1 MLSRRQFCISLS
13 GAPLYFSGV
22 VQAAGLLDD
31 SSPSSDLES
40 TFLSP
45 PNSARPYV
53 LWMWM
58 GCNISKEGITRDLEA
73 MQTAGIGGA
82 TIFSLADTLTPW
94 SGVILNSATPDIVA
108 FTEPWWA
115 MVHHACV
122 EARRLGLELILHNCA
137 GYESSGGTWV
147 TPELSMQQLVWSEQ
161 RVQGG
166 SQFSASLKRPLVDMT
181 PGNPFPKVYIPSL
194 GKIEVPQI
202 EAKRMYFR
210 DIAVLAV
217 PAEGLVET
225 RHVIDLSGQMT
236 ANGEITWN
244 VPDGDWILY
253 RFGHTTTGAMIQP
266 AQWAAMGLECD
277 KMNSDAVKFH
287 VQHVISEMNKHL
299 GDYVGNPL
307 TTFYCD
313 SYEAGTPTWTP
324 KMRQEF
330 QSRRGYDLISW
341 MPVLAGRTVVS
352 DEQSTRFKQDMKR
365 TIHDLYRDCYWA
377 VPRSLANAAGLKFAA
392 EPYEGPWEIDEV
404 VKFLDLPTVEFWTTN
419 NKFSPS
425 DLEPVVKAAHA
436 GGNRLIGAESF
447 TSAPEFAQWREH
459 PAWLKP
465 IGDAAFCAG
474 VNRINVH
481 HFVQQPWDEKYQPGN
496 AMGRWGIHLGRY
508 QTWWKPG
515 KAWVTYLWRCQS
527 LLQRGSYIAPSVQSV
542 VSFTSETPGLDM
554 QSIHRREDDAD
565 IYFVANVSS
574 SEGVV
579 LCSFPSNRKQPELW
593 DPVAGTMRDLPDF
606 EQTTEATRLPLHFS
620 ASQSYFILFR
630 KQVARDAAKRQNF
643 PRLTTIAEVEGD
655 WSLHFDP
662 AWGGPAAVSFET
674 LEDWTARKEEG
685 IKYYSGT
692 AIYKKFIDV
701 PDTLGGRRVYL
712 DMGTVKHI
720 ADVML
725 NGDNLGV
732 VWTAPWRIEITKA
745 VRPGKNQLEIA
756 VSNVWAN
763 RLIGDERLPPDMVWE
778 QGDPEL
784 KGGSFL
790 REFPEWFRRNEKRP
804 SAGRY
809 TFTTWNYFSTDSP
822 LEPSGLI
829 GPVRL
834 LSE

>member
-1 MLSRRQFCISLS
+1 MLSRRQFCVSLS

-22 VQAAGLLDD
+22 VQAAGVVDD
-31 SSPSSDLES
+31 SSTPSDLVAG
-40 TFLSP
+40 FLSP

-58 GCNISKEGITRDLEA
+58 GCNISKGGITRDLEA

-94 SGVILNSATPDIVA
+94 SGVIRNSQTPDIVA
-108 FTEPWWA
+108 FSEPWWA
-115 MVHHACV
+115 MIHHACV

-137 GYESSGGTWV
+137 GYESSGGTWI
-147 TPELSMQQLVWSEQ
+147 TPDLSMQQLVWSEQ

-166 SQFSASLKRPLVDMT
+166 SQFSGNLKQPLVDMT

-194 GKIEVPQI
+194 DRIEVPQV
-202 EAKRMYFR
+202 EAKRTYFR
-210 DIAVLAV
+210 DIVALAV
-217 PAEGLVET
+217 PAEGPVEK
-225 RHVIDLSGQMT
+225 RHVIDLSSKMK
-236 ANGEITWN
+236 ASGEIAWN
-244 VPDGDWILY
+244 APAGDWIVY

-277 KMNSDAVKFH
+277 KMNSDAVTFH
-287 VQHVISEMNKHL
+287 VQHVISEMKKHL
-299 GDYVGNPL
+299 GEYVGNPL

-330 QSRRGYDLISW
+330 QSRRGYDLTPW
-341 MPVLAGRTVVS
+341 LPVLAGRTMIN
-352 DEQSTRFKQDMKR
+352 DEETERFKQDMKR

-377 VPRSLANAAGLKFAA
+377 IPGPLANAAGLKFAA

-419 NKFSPS
+419 NRFSPS

-436 GGNRLIGAESF
+436 NGNRLIGAESF

-481 HFVQQPWDEKYQPGN
+481 HFVQQPWSENYQPGN

-515 KAWVTYLWRCQS
+515 KAWITYLWRCQS
-527 LLQRGSYIAPSVQSV
+527 LLQRGIYVAPTGLSA
-542 VSFTSETPGLDM
+542 VSFTPETAGLEM
-554 QSIHRREDDAD
+554 RSTHRRDGNTD
-565 IYFVANVSS
+565 IYFVANVST
-574 SEGVV
+574 SEGIVH
-579 LCSFPSNRKQPELW
+579 CSFPSSGKQPELW
-593 DPVAGTMRDLPDF
+593 DPVAGTMSDLTDF
-606 EQTTEATRLPLHFS
+606 EQTGDATRLPVQFAS
-620 ASQSYFILFR
+620 SQSYFILFSR
-630 KQVARDAAKRQNF
+630 PVLRNAVKRQDF
-643 PRLTTIAEVEGD
+643 PRFKTIAEVEGD
-655 WSLHFDP
+655 WRLHFDP
-662 AWGGPAAVSFET
+662 AWGGPAAVIFEA
-674 LEDWTARKEEG
+674 LEDWTTRKEEG

-692 AIYKKFIDV
+692 AIYKKTITI
-701 PDTLGGRRVYL
+701 PNLNSGKRVYL
-712 DMGTVKHI
+712 DLGAVKHI
-720 ADVML
+720 ADVTL
-725 NGDNLGV
+725 NGENLGV
-732 VWTAPWRIEITKA
+732 VWTAPWRIEITKSA
-745 VRPGKNQLEIA
+745 LAGENLLEIA

-763 RLIGDERLPPDMVWE
+763 RLIGDERQPPDMVWE

-790 REFPEWFRRNEKRP
+790 TQFPEWFRKDEKRP
-804 SAGRY
+804 SAQRY
-809 TFTTWNYFSTDSP
+809 AFTTWNYFSADSA

-829 GPVRL
+829 GPVKL